1 MSALEELG
9 REITLSA
16 KQGFVLKS
24 LKEGH
29 ACRWQYSPAEGIKG

>member
-24 LKEGH
+24 LKEVMLAGGST
-29 ACRWQYSPAEGIKG
+29 ALLKE